1 MEMIIHNIFLL
12 LFFISLIYIMYY
24 LIRIIHLIIIINNDQ
39 ITQQS
44 ILEIR
49 EDIFG
54 KYKLII
60 LWFSLSFFL
69 FFIFH

>member
-1 MEMIIHNIFLL
+1 MIIHNIFLL
-12 LFFISLIYIMYY
+12 LFFTSLIYILYY
-24 LIRIIHLIIIINNDQ
+24 LIRIIHLIISVNNDQ

-44 ILEIR
+44 ILDIR
-49 EDIFG
+49 EDIFNN
-54 KYKLII
+54 KKLII